1 MMVNGILCATGEFMV
16 LHYAT
21 RESRPIEMPK
31 SVQAALKQ
39 VLVPITPDW
48 AGRHISL
55 DRS

>member
-1 MMVNGILCATGEFMV
+1 

-21 RESRPIEMPK
+21 RESRTIEMPK

-55 DRS
+55 PRS